1 MHVRITSSAVMLAL
15 ASLASHAAPSAP
27 DRSVPLL
34 PGDPLANQQWHLKNT
49 GQTAFSKRGGVKG
62 VDLNL
67 AFTHLRGIRGLGT
80 TIAVIDDGL
89 EIKHPDL
96 AANIVPGSKNL
107 VDGSND
113 PSPSGD
119 NGHGTAVAGIA
130 AAVAFNGIGGRGIA
144 PSAGLKGFN
153 WLLNQTLDGWLL
165 AHGKKPNGGP
175 LEAFTDA
182 RVFNQS
188 YGSSTITSVP
198 ANPDQDIELK
208 TEEETYED
216 ISRNSHWG
224 RGAVFVKS
232 AGNAYNSFRL
242 NQTESLLGYQGNNG
256 LPIQDSNLTSD
267 NNNYWNVVVSALNA
281 DGVRSS
287 YSSVGANVLLTA
299 PGGEYGT
306 DSPAMVT
313 TDLSGCARGYNVTG
327 NTANGLHGGTAL
339 DPNCDYNGVMNGTSS
354 AAPST
359 SGSFAVVMSA
369 NPALSARDVRHILI
383 TTARQVDAANPGV
396 TLAFKD
402 KNGGAHSYQAIPG
415 WQKNAAGLPFH
426 PFYGF
431 GLINID
437 KAVEKALF
445 YSKPLPPLQKTR
457 WETVSAQ
464 TAIPDAD
471 EKGVE
476 SVYNQPADLTVEAV
490 QILVD
495 AEHGRANDL
504 AVELISPSGTR
515 SVLLSPRTSLVG
527 ETYGLNQQRLLSNQF
542 YGEQAKGQWRLRVID
557 TNGGQ
562 YQYVIRNRNTG
573 ANTVYSLPNA
583 EGKLKSWSIRFFGH
597 RSAA

>member
-1 MHVRITSSAVMLAL
+1 MRVRITSSAVVLAL
-15 ASLASHAAPSAP
+15 ASMASHAAPTAE
-27 DRSVPLL
+27 RSIPQL
-34 PGDPLANQQWHLKNT
+34 PGDPLANQQWFLKNT
-49 GQTAFSKRGGVKG
+49 GQNAFSKRGGVKG
-62 VDLNL
+62 IDLNL
-67 AFTHLRGIRGLGT
+67 GFSHVRGIRGLGV

-113 PSPSGD
+113 PTPASGE
-119 NGHGTAVAGIA
+119 NGHGTAVSGIA

-165 AHGKKPNGGP
+165 AHGKKPNGGS

-188 YGSSTITSVP
+188 YGSSTLTSVP

-224 RGAVFVKS
+224 RGAIFVKS

-242 NQTESLLGYQGNNG
+242 SQTESLLGYQGNNG
-256 LPIQDSNLTSD
+256 LPVQDSNLTAD

-313 TDLSGCARGYNVTG
+313 TDLSGCARGYNVAG
-327 NTANGLHGGTAL
+327 NTSNGLHGGTAL
-339 DPNCDYNGVMNGTSS
+339 DPNCDYNGIMNGTSS

-402 KNGGAHSYQAIPG
+402 KIGGAHSYQAIPG

-426 PFYGF
+426 QFYGF
-431 GLINID
+431 GLINVD

-445 YSKPLPPLQKTR
+445 YNKPLPPLKKTR
-457 WETVSAQ
+457 WETIPVQA
-464 TAIPDAD
+464 AIPDAN
-471 EKGVE
+471 ESGVE
-476 SVYNQPADLTVEAV
+476 SVFNQPSDLTVEAV
-490 QILVD
+490 QVLVD

-515 SVLLSPRTSLVG
+515 SVLLSPRTALVA

-557 TNGGQ
+557 TNGAD
-562 YQYVIRNRNTG
+562 YQYVIRNRSTG
-573 ANTVYSLPNA
+573 ANTTYSLPNA